1 MDTHPRMARPLR
13 RDGAMP
19 NSTLLLSF
27 IAPLAF
33 ATPTRSAAP
42 DGHVSIEI
50 VETTKGGKQR
60 TRFELPANG
69 KVETWTA
76 SGEQRRFCSVESS
89 LDRARGDRR
98 VELRCKDHPSSTTV
112 DLEVEAEP
120 PVDLRGRM
128 VLADIERPDGRRIE
142 VAMKTS

>member
-1 MDTHPRMARPLR
+1 MS
-13 RDGAMP
+13 

-27 IAPLAF
+27 LAPVLF
-33 ATPTRSAAP
+33 ATPTTRATAP
-42 DGHVSIEI
+42 EGHVSIEI
-50 VETTKGGKQR
+50 VETSKGTKQR

-76 SGEQRRFCSVESS
+76 SGEARRWCSVESS
-89 LDRARGDRR
+89 LDRSRGDRR
-98 VELRCKDHPSSTTV
+98 LELQCKNHPSSDTV

-128 VLADIERPDGRRIE
+128 LLADIERPDGRRIE
-142 VAMKTS
+142 VSMKSS

>member
-1 MDTHPRMARPLR
+1 MS
-13 RDGAMP
+13 

-27 IAPLAF
+27 VAPLLF
-33 ATPTRSAAP
+33 ATPARTTAP

-50 VETTKGGKQR
+50 VETGKGGKQR

-69 KVETWTA
+69 KIETWTA
-76 SGEQRRFCSVESS
+76 SGEARRFCSIESS
-89 LDRARGDRR
+89 LDRVRGNRR
-98 VELRCKDHPSSTTV
+98 LELRCKEHPSSHTT
-112 DLEVEAEP
+112 DLEVEAAP

-142 VAMKTS
+142 VSVKAI

>member
-1 MDTHPRMARPLR
+1 MS
-13 RDGAMP
+13 
-19 NSTLLLSF
+19 NSTLVLSF
-27 IAPLAF
+27 VAPLLF
-33 ATPTRSAAP
+33 ATNTPTRPAA

-50 VETTKGGKQR
+50 VETSKGNKQR

-69 KVETWTA
+69 RIETWTA
-76 SGEQRRFCSVESS
+76 SGEQRRFCAVESS

-98 VELRCKDHPSSTTV
+98 LKLRCKEHPSSQTT
-112 DLEVEAEP
+112 DLEVEADP